1 MLSRFIGTAP
11 RYLWA
16 KTLTLTYAFIMNSPD
31 IQIPRK
37 LTNQLLHLAQ
47 ISPDT
52 EVCGLISSKNGLPA
66 HCYPIKNAAEH
77 PQQRFL
83 LDAGQQISAMAKM
96 RELGEELFAIYHS
109 HPAAPATPSI
119 YDLEQASYPEALY
132 LIISLNTKGILEMR
146 GFKIDQKTAVEIPL
160 ILSD

>member
-1 MLSRFIGTAP
+1 
-11 RYLWA
+11 
-16 KTLTLTYAFIMNSPD
+16 MNSPD

-47 ISPDT
+47 LSPDL
-52 EVCGLISSKNGLPA
+52 EICGLVSSKNGLPI
-66 HCYPIKNAAEH
+66 HCYPVTNVADH

-96 RELGEELFAIYHS
+96 RELGEDLFAIYHS
-109 HPAAPATPSI
+109 HPAAPALPSTH
-119 YDLEQASYPEALY
+119 DLELAAYPDALY

-146 GFKIDQKTAVEIPL
+146 GFKIYQKTAREIPL
-160 ILSD
+160 TMSDD